1 MSCVRTL
8 VCVYVLSALCDPV
21 QIECVCP
28 CPCQFALQAL
38 MRRLLTTTH
47 TGSSSDLFT
56 SPHRH
61 TLAPLNPCFS
71 PPAGQ
76 LSGPHSTTVLLHSSP
91 SFLSRALAFF
101 RTLSLSPPSLYPPP
115 IFFSLSLSLAQ
126 TPRQL
131 VSGELNIDLAL
142 LSMPGE

>member
-71 PPAGQ
+71 PLAGQ
-76 LSGPHSTTVLLHSSP
+76 LSGPHSTTVLLHASP
-91 SFLSRALAFF
+91 SFLSRSLIVSLALLLSF
-101 RTLSLSPPSLYPPP
+101 TLSLSPP
-115 IFFSLSLSLAQ
+115 ISLS
-126 TPRQL
+126 PRL
-131 VSGELNIDLAL
+131 FLTLAL
-142 LSMPGE
+142 WLRPQGSLLVGN